1 MAEWV
6 KKQAEREAE
15 KEQRRL
21 ERLQRK
27 LAEPRHTFT
36 DPEYERQY
44 REMAER
50 QEESLRIGTAPPPLS
65 SQHTETCRASLQQEN
80 FKKNWFLSIE

>member
-50 QEESLRIGTAPPPLS
+50 QEESLRIGTAAWPRSVLTTHS
-65 SQHTETCRASLQQEN
+65 TFRASLASLQ
-80 FKKNWFLSIE
+80 